1 MDEYDLFQIIY
12 KRYFRFVKCLCNGDK
27 DYEQEV
33 WLKLW
38 KAIMRGYLNSVDAA
52 YVNTAIRHSLSMVK
66 RYKRYQPFDAYME
79 TFFKEEWQTT
89 PDVAQI
95 VEMSEWL
102 EGLFARLAPKEAE
115 TIKLIAAG
123 YDGVEIS
130 HIQKNTKQSVSKTK
144 RRAQRKAKAYSLLN

>member
-1 MDEYDLFQIIY
+1 MDEYDVFEELY
-12 KRYFRFVKCLCNGDK
+12 KKYNPTVYYYCYGNE
-27 DYEQEV
+27 DYMQDV

-38 KAIMRGYLNSVDAA
+38 KAIMRGYLNSFDAA
-52 YVNTAIRHSLSMVK
+52 YVNTAIRRSLSMVK
-66 RYKRYQPFDAYME
+66 RYKRYRPFDAYME

-89 PDVAQI
+89 PDAAHI
-95 VEMSEWL
+95 AEMAEWL

-130 HIQKNTKQSVSKTK
+130 RIQKNTKQSVSKTK
-144 RRAQRKAKAYSLLN
+144 RRAQRKVREYMNK